1 MARTLIRNAMI
12 VTMEKALGDLVP
24 GDILIEGETIAAIG
38 RNLAVDD
45 AQVIDGTHRIVT
57 PGFINAHMHTWQ
69 AALKGIAANWTLL
82 EYFKWVHR
90 GLATQFRPE
99 DIGIA
104 TLAGALTQ
112 IDAGTTTLVD
122 WCHNNPT
129 PEHTDA
135 AVEGLF
141 QSGLRAVFLHGSP
154 KPDPKPG
161 QPHFSEVPHPR
172 HEVERLMK
180 GPFASRDQLVT
191 LGLAILGPHYST
203 IEVSRHDF
211 RMAKELGLIASMHQA
226 GPVAKTPGGWD
237 MLEADGLVGP
247 GVNIVHGCDFSND
260 RLRRYVDL
268 GVSFSVTPDSEMCA
282 GHGHPIT
289 GRLLACGG
297 NPTLGNDL
305 ETLTSSDM
313 TTSARVALQMQ
324 RALDN
329 SESRERTQN
338 IPATSTITTRQALS
352 WITTEPAKMLGLDS
366 KIGSL
371 SVGKQADLAMF
382 RADDMNLWPV
392 HEPVNAVV
400 MQASFGNVD
409 AVMIGGQWRKRDGK
423 LVREDLGAVR
433 GKLKASG
440 DRILE
445 AIGYQRG
452 TV

>member
-1 MARTLIRNAMI
+1 MTKTLIKGAMV
-12 VTMEKALGDLVP
+12 VTMEPDLGDLVP
-24 GDILIEGETIAAIG
+24 GDVLIDGDRIVAIG
-38 RNLAVDD
+38 RNLEVGD
-45 AQVIDGTHRIVT
+45 AQVIDGTHRIVA
-57 PGFINAHMHTWQ
+57 PGFINAHLHTWQ

-99 DIGIA
+99 DIEIA
-104 TLAGALTQ
+104 TLFGALTQ

-129 PEHTDA
+129 PDHTDG
-135 AVEGLF
+135 AVAGLF
-141 QSGLRAVFLHGSP
+141 ASGIRAVFLHGPP

-161 QPHFSEVPHPR
+161 EPHFSEIPHPR
-172 HEVERLMK
+172 HEVERLLK

-226 GPVAKTPGGWD
+226 GPTPKTPGGWD

-247 GVNIVHGCDFSND
+247 YVNIVHGNDFSD
-260 RLRRYVDL
+260 ERLRRYVDL
-268 GVSFSVTPDSEMCA
+268 GVSFSVTADSEMCA

-305 ETLTSSDM
+305 ETVTSSDM

-329 SESRERTQN
+329 AVSRERTQS

-371 SVGKQADLAMF
+371 APGKQADLVVF

-392 HEPVNAVV
+392 HEPVNALV

-409 AVMIGGQWRKRDGK
+409 SVMIAGQWKKRGGK
-423 LVREDLGAVR
+423 LAYGDLPGVRTR
-433 GKLKASG
+433 LKASG

-445 AIGYQRG
+445 GIGYQWG
-452 TV
+452 AV